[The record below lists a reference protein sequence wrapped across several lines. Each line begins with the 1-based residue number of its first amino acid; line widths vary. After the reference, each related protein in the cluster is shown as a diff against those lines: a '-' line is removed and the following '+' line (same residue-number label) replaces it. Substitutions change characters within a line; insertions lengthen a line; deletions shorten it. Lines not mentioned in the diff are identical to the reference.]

1 MSRTYRR
8 RGQRHEYRWVLR
20 DSTWINGFLVPR
32 FIDARSKE
40 GRCAIARFH
49 SDAYWTGGNRTRY
62 GDYAGPCI
70 LACDSTTAST
80 RATAD
85 SRCAWTI
92 RPARSPSRAASA
104 LKISSCC
111 RQTSLP
117 SSLD

>member
-49 SDAYWTGGNRTRY
+49 SDAYWTLRSTAPHWHRRIFDHRLRTLNFRE
-62 GDYAGPCI
+62 
-70 LACDSTTAST
+70 L
-80 RATAD
+80 R
-85 SRCAWTI
+85 RW
-92 RPARSPSRAASA
+92 
-104 LKISSCC
+104 
-111 RQTSLP
+111 
-117 SSLD
+117 LDDPGYDPVFQVRHRHGANWSWW